1 MGGCI
6 FLFQRV
12 AAITTF
18 GKVLD
23 EFSASLV
30 KESVG
35 RTYRA
40 DSEEKAEW
48 RWRSEMEICSD
59 VDI

>member
-1 MGGCI
+1 M
-6 FLFQRV
+6 
-12 AAITTF
+12 AITAF

-35 RTYRA
+35 KTYAA
-40 DSEEKAEW
+40 DSEEKAKW
-48 RWRSEMEICSD
+48 NSGSL
-59 VDI
+59 